1 MGKVI
6 VVPSTLGYI
15 ICRNPTIGL
24 GILNVRIA
32 ENYIGAAGMARC
44 HGLPK

>member
-6 VVPSTLGYI
+6 VVPSTLGYVT
-15 ICRNPTIGL
+15 CPSPTIGF